1 MDDSSFI
8 PIIWIYFYIKKKA
21 LFQDS
26 SSLTK
31 SVYKIQMKDAFKK
44 CEPWASKGV
53 EGLAAK
59 PANRSLVCGI

>member
-8 PIIWIYFYIKKKA
+8 PIIWIYIKKTS

-26 SSLTK
+26 SSSPR
-31 SVYKIQMKDAFKK
+31 SVYEIQTKDAFKK

-53 EGLAAK
+53 KGLAAK
-59 PANRSLVCGI
+59 PANRSLVSGI